1 MPLFERVK
9 HMDRITNFFFSKIL
23 HKEVHNISGQ
33 IIGKLNDLILDFSQ
47 DKPTVMYIQITN
59 WRKSFY
65 LSADALDIFKDEKE
79 SYHIKINSKNLVIK
93 LPSEKDIFLMR
104 DFLDK
109 QIVDINGKK
118 VERVNDVR
126 LGNINSKWQLV
137 AVDIGT
143 RGLLRRLGVEYPFI
157 ILAETLKYRLRNK
170 LIIWDNVQT
179 LSTGVNNLKLQM
191 PANKIETLH
200 AADIADIIED
210 LDSKSRDILFHSLNN
225 QKAAEVLEE
234 IETDIQV
241 NLLKSM
247 TDEKASDILEI
258 MPSDEIADILEEMED
273 DRAEKLLT
281 HMDEESQDE
290 IRELMEYE
298 KETIG
303 SIMSIDLLT
312 FLPDV
317 TVKEVL
323 LWIQTNSPSEDESY
337 YIYIINDNNNL
348 IGVVS
353 LFSLITSD
361 QNTKLYNLM
370 TTRPESLKDTDEIE
384 DAISLMHKYNL
395 VCIPVIDEDNTLVG
409 VVSLNDSIHEY
420 SRLRRIII

>member
-1 MPLFERVK
+1 MEKV
-9 HMDRITNFFFSKIL
+9 TSFFFSKIL
-23 HKEVHNISGQ
+23 NKEIYNISGQ
-33 IIGKLNDLILDFSQ
+33 IIGKLKDFIIDFSQ
-47 DKPTVMYIQITN
+47 ENPTVIYIQIRN
-59 WRKSFY
+59 GRKSFY
-65 LSADALDIFKDEKE
+65 VSAEALDISKDDKEK
-79 SYHIKINSKNLVIK
+79 YNIKINSESLLIK
-93 LPSEKDIFLMR
+93 LPNEEDIFLVR

-109 QIVDINGKK
+109 QIVDINGRK

-143 RGLLRRLGVEYPFI
+143 RGLLRRLGVEYPLI
-157 ILAETLKYRLRNK
+157 VLMETLRYKLRNK

-179 LSTGVNNLKLQM
+179 LSTGVNNLQLHM

-241 NLLKSM
+241 NLIKSM
-247 TDEKASDILEI
+247 SDEKASDILEI
-258 MPSDEIADILEEMED
+258 MPSDEIADILEEIEE

-298 KETIG
+298 KETVG
-303 SIMSIDLLT
+303 SIMSKDFLT

-317 TVKEVL
+317 TVNDVL
-323 LWIQTNSPSEDESY
+323 MWIKSNTPDEDESY
-337 YIYIINDNNNL
+337 YIYITNDKNNL

-353 LFSLITSD
+353 IFSLIMSNK
-361 QNTKLYNLM
+361 NTKLYNIM
-370 TTRPESLKDTDEIE
+370 TSRPKSLRDTDEIE
-384 DAISLMHKYNL
+384 DAIALMQKYNL
-395 VCIPVIDEDNTLVG
+395 VCIPVMDEDNNLVG
-409 VVSLNDSIHEY
+409 VVSINDSIHEY
-420 SRLRRIII
+420 KLLRGV

>member
-1 MPLFERVK
+1 MEK
-9 HMDRITNFFFSKIL
+9 ATSFFFSKIL
-23 HKEVHNISGQ
+23 HKPIQNISGQ
-33 IIGKLNDLILDFSQ
+33 VIGKLKDLILDFSQ
-47 DKPTVMYIQITN
+47 PNPNVMYIQITN
-59 WRKSFY
+59 GRKSFY
-65 LSADALDIFKDEKE
+65 VSAEALDILRDEKE
-79 SYHIKINSKNLVIK
+79 RYIIKINSERLIIK
-93 LPSEKDIFLMR
+93 LPHEKDIFLVR

-157 ILAETLKYRLRNK
+157 KLIGAFKCNLRNK

-179 LSTGVNNLKLQM
+179 LSTDVNNLQLHM

-210 LDSKSRDILFHSLNN
+210 LDNTSRNILFNSLNN
-225 QKAAEVLEE
+225 EKAAEVLEE
-234 IETDIQV
+234 IETDVQV

-247 TDEKASDILEI
+247 SDEKATDIFEI
-258 MPSDEIADILEEMED
+258 MPSDEVADILEEIEED
-273 DRAEKLLT
+273 RVEKLLT
-281 HMDEESQDE
+281 QMDTESQGE

-298 KETIG
+298 RETVG
-303 SIMSIDLLT
+303 SIMSKDFLT

-317 TVKEVL
+317 TVSDVL
-323 LWIQTNSPSEDESY
+323 KWIEDNRPDEEESY
-337 YIYIINDNNNL
+337 YIYITNDKDNL
-348 IGVVS
+348 IGMLS

-361 QNTKLYNLM
+361 KNTKLYNVM
-370 TTRPESLKDTDEIE
+370 GSQPKTLKDEDVIE
-384 DAISLMHKYNL
+384 DALSIMQKYNL
-395 VCIPVIDEDNTLVG
+395 IGMPVIDDEAKLIG
-409 VVSLNDSIHEY
+409 VVSLNDSIYEY
-420 SRLRRIII
+420 TRLRRAII

>member
-1 MPLFERVK
+1 MEK
-9 HMDRITNFFFSKIL
+9 TTNFFFSKIL
-23 HKEVHNISGQ
+23 HNEIHNISGEV
-33 IIGKLNDLILDFSQ
+33 IGKLKDFILDFSKE
-47 DKPTVMYIQITN
+47 KPTVIYIQIKN
-59 WRKSFY
+59 GRKSFC
-65 LSADALDIFKDEKE
+65 LSADALDILKDYKE
-79 SYHIKINSKNLVIK
+79 RYYIQLKSDNLV
-93 LPSEKDIFLMR
+93 LRFPNEKDIFLVR

-126 LGNINSKWQLV
+126 LGNINSRWQLV

-157 ILAETLKYRLRNK
+157 KVTETFKYQLRNK
-170 LIIWDNVQT
+170 LIIWDDVQT
-179 LSTGVNNLKLQM
+179 LSTDVNNLQLHM

-234 IETDIQV
+234 IETDVQV

-247 TDEKASDILEI
+247 SDEKASDILEI
-258 MPSDEIADILEEMED
+258 MPSDEAADILEEIEE

-298 KETIG
+298 KETVG
-303 SIMSIDLLT
+303 SIMSKDFLT
-312 FLPDV
+312 FLSDV
-317 TVKEVL
+317 TVSDVL
-323 LWIQTNSPSEDESY
+323 NWLQNNTPSEEESY
-337 YIYIINDNNNL
+337 YVYITNDKNNL
-348 IGVVS
+348 MGVIS
-353 LFSLITSD
+353 LFSLIISD
-361 QNTKLYNLM
+361 KNTKLYNIM
-370 TTRPESLKDTDEIE
+370 TTRPESLKDTDEVE
-384 DAISLMHKYNL
+384 DAVSLMNKYNL
-395 VCIPVIDEDNTLVG
+395 VCLPVIDEDNKLVG

-420 SRLRRIII
+420 SRLRRVVI

>member
-1 MPLFERVK
+1 MEK
-9 HMDRITNFFFSKIL
+9 TTNFFFSKIL
-23 HKEVHNISGQ
+23 HNEIHNISGEV
-33 IIGKLNDLILDFSQ
+33 IGKLKDFILDFSKE
-47 DKPTVMYIQITN
+47 KPTVIYIQIKN
-59 WRKSFY
+59 GRKSFC
-65 LSADALDIFKDEKE
+65 LSADALDILKDDKE
-79 SYHIKINSKNLVIK
+79 RYYIQLKSDNLV
-93 LPSEKDIFLMR
+93 LRFPNEKDIFLVR

-118 VERVNDVR
+118 VERVNDIR

-157 ILAETLKYRLRNK
+157 KVTESFKFQLRNK
-170 LIIWDNVQT
+170 LIIWDDVQT
-179 LSTGVNNLKLQM
+179 LSTDVSNLQLHM

-247 TDEKASDILEI
+247 SDEKASDILEI
-258 MPSDEIADILEEMED
+258 MPSDEAADILEEIEE

-298 KETIG
+298 KETVG
-303 SIMSIDLLT
+303 SIMSKDFLT

-317 TVKEVL
+317 TVSDVL
-323 LWIQTNSPSEDESY
+323 TWLQDNTPSEDESY
-337 YIYIINDNNNL
+337 YIYVTNEKNNL
-348 IGVVS
+348 MGVVS
-353 LFSLITSD
+353 LFSLILSD
-361 QNTKLYNLM
+361 KKTKLYNIM
-370 TTRPESLKDTDEIE
+370 ATRPESLRDTDEVE
-384 DAISLMHKYNL
+384 DAIGLMHKYNL
-395 VCIPVIDEDNTLVG
+395 VCLPVIDEDNDLVG

-420 SRLRRIII
+420 SRLRRVVL

>member
-1 MPLFERVK
+1 MEK
-9 HMDRITNFFFSKIL
+9 TTNFFFSKIL
-23 HKEVHNISGQ
+23 HNEIHNISGEV
-33 IIGKLNDLILDFSQ
+33 IGKLKDFILDFSKE
-47 DKPTVMYIQITN
+47 KPTVIYIQIKN
-59 WRKSFY
+59 GRKSY
-65 LSADALDIFKDEKE
+65 CLSADALDILKDDKEKYYIQLK
-79 SYHIKINSKNLVIK
+79 SDNLVLK
-93 LPSEKDIFLMR
+93 FPNQKDIFLVR

-157 ILAETLKYRLRNK
+157 RITEAFKYQLRNK
-170 LIIWDNVQT
+170 LIIWNDVQT
-179 LSTGVNNLKLQM
+179 LSTDVNNLQLHM

-234 IETDIQV
+234 IETDVQV

-247 TDEKASDILEI
+247 SDEKASDILEI
-258 MPSDEIADILEEMED
+258 MPSDEAADILEEIEE

-298 KETIG
+298 KETVG
-303 SIMSIDLLT
+303 SIMSKDFLT
-312 FLPDV
+312 FLPDA
-317 TVKEVL
+317 TVSDVL
-323 LWIQTNSPSEDESY
+323 TWLQDNTPNEDESY
-337 YIYIINDNNNL
+337 YIYIINEKNNL
-348 IGVVS
+348 MGVVS
-353 LFSLITSD
+353 LFSLLLSD
-361 QNTKLYNLM
+361 KNTKLYNIM
-370 TTRPESLKDTDEIE
+370 ATRPESLRDTDEVE

-395 VCIPVIDEDNTLVG
+395 VCLPVIDEDNDLVG

-420 SRLRRIII
+420 SRLRRVVL

>member
-1 MPLFERVK
+1 MEK
-9 HMDRITNFFFSKIL
+9 ITNFFVSKII
-23 HKEVHNISGQ
+23 HKEIHNISGQ

-47 DKPTVMYIQITN
+47 EKPTIVYIQITN
-59 WRKSFY
+59 WKKSFY
-65 LSADALDIFKDEKE
+65 LSADALDIFKDEEEK
-79 SYHIKINSKNLVIK
+79 YHIKINSESLTIK
-93 LPSEKDIFLMR
+93 FPGEDDIFLVR

-157 ILAETLKYRLRNK
+157 ILTEALKYRLRNK
-170 LIIWDNVQT
+170 LIIWDDVQT
-179 LSTGVNNLKLQM
+179 LSTGVNNLQLQM
-191 PANKIETLH
+191 PASKIETLH
-200 AADIADIIED
+200 AADLADIIED
-210 LDSKSRDILFHSLNN
+210 LDTKSRDILFHSLNN

-234 IETDIQV
+234 IETDVQV

-247 TDEKASDILEI
+247 SDEKASDILEI
-258 MPSDEIADILEEMED
+258 MPSDEIADILEEMDED
-273 DRAEKLLT
+273 RVEKLLT

-298 KETIG
+298 KETVG
-303 SIMSIDLLT
+303 SIMSKDFLT

-317 TVKEVL
+317 TVSDVFK
-323 LWIQTNSPSEDESY
+323 WIQGNAPDEDESY
-337 YIYIINDNNNL
+337 YIYITNDKDNL
-348 IGVVS
+348 IGVTS
-353 LFSLITSD
+353 LFSLITSKPD
-361 QNTKLYNLM
+361 TKLYNIM
-370 TTRPESLKDTDEIE
+370 TTRPESLRDTDEIE

-395 VCIPVIDEDNTLVG
+395 VSIPVIDEDNNLVG
-409 VVSLNDSIHEY
+409 VVSLNDSIHEH
-420 SRLRRIII
+420 SRLRRVAL